1 MGRFTLFSSISF
13 AVFPSQTTE
22 ITNGSSSF
30 TIFTSKSRD
39 IEILRAAP
47 SEQPSSICIIDQ
59 IRIPYIPNIFFTL
72 LKNESLFW

>member
-30 TIFTSKSRD
+30 TIFTGKLKSFAKQQRST
-39 IEILRAAP
+39 IKIHRHVIVIRTR
-47 SEQPSSICIIDQ
+47 SSILDVSTNNGH
-59 IRIPYIPNIFFTL
+59 RL
-72 LKNESLFW
+72 